1 MPLFGRK
8 KDDGK
13 PKPLRKWTKEDKERQ
28 QKAAAF
34 AKEEYKIDADYSNLP
49 PDVAETMNE
58 ELGRVEKLT
67 KTFGLIE
74 KLGRLD
80 DFAAV
85 ARYVPD
91 EHAVLLRPDMD
102 VKSLTTN
109 AQTLYNNG
117 KYSTPNP
124 RHSFWHEIAHAI
136 MQKFRQDSFWAK
148 DVQETVDAA
157 WVRVVKN
164 PALLSDYAA
173 THPDEMIGE
182 AFAYVVAHKVDGF
195 RAPNDEKHRFAT
207 DLIKTLWKAYYGNGR
222 SL

>member
-1 MPLFGRK
+1 
-8 KDDGK
+8 
-13 PKPLRKWTKEDKERQ
+13 
-28 QKAAAF
+28 
-34 AKEEYKIDADYSNLP
+34 
-49 PDVAETMNE
+49 
-58 ELGRVEKLT
+58 
-67 KTFGLIE
+67 
-74 KLGRLD
+74 
-80 DFAAV
+80 
-85 ARYVPD
+85 
-91 EHAVLLRPDMD
+91 
-102 VKSLTTN
+102 
-109 AQTLYNNG
+109 
-117 KYSTPNP
+117 NP

-136 MQKFRQDSFWAK
+136 MQEFRQDSFWAK

-164 PALLSDYAA
+164 PALLSEYSA